1 MLKNYWELIRWK
13 NLFFLLVIQKL
24 LEYSVVFPILQTYG
38 FQTKNSLE
46 YWLLNV
52 ATILITASGYVVN
65 DYFDVKIDKI
75 NKPQKVLVGKKI
87 DKIKVM
93 NFYIILSVLGVGV
106 GLLLAFLV
114 KSLTLGLIFIF
125 TVGLLWFYSS
135 SYKRQFLIGNI
146 IVSFASALSLFIVAI
161 LSIQILQ
168 NSYSV
173 ELLKSTPIPTQIY
186 RWVGGFSLFSFLMTL
201 VREIIKDMEDI
212 QGDREQECRTMPII
226 LGIKKAK
233 TVVIAL
239 LLMII
244 LLLFF
249 TILYWIDFTESITF
263 RYTISALIIPLLLTI
278 FFVIKAQKSSDFH
291 QISSILKIIMVL
303 GIFYA
308 LIFNYLQAK
317 TYNFPIWD
325 LFFVK

>member
-13 NLFFLLVIQKL
+13 NILFLLFIQKL

-38 FQTKNSLE
+38 FQTKSSLE

-52 ATILITASGYVVN
+52 ATVLITASGYVIN

-75 NKPQKVLVGKKI
+75 NKPQKVLVGEKI

-93 NFYIILSVLGVGV
+93 NFYTILYVLGVGA

-161 LSIQILQ
+161 LSVQILQ

-186 RWVGGFSLFSFLMTL
+186 SWVGGFSLFSFLMTL
-201 VREIIKDMEDI
+201 IREIIKDMEDI

-233 TVVIAL
+233 AVVISLLLTVV
-239 LLMII
+239 

-249 TILYWIDFTESITF
+249 IALYWIDFTESITL
-263 RYTISALIIPLLLTI
+263 RYTISALIIPLLLTL
-278 FFVIKAQKSSDFH
+278 FFVIKAQKSNDFH
-291 QISSILKIIMVL
+291 QISSILKIIMIL

-317 TYNFPIWD
+317 TYNLPIWD